1 MPDSTDDQY
10 ARLPSG
16 ISICFRDEGDKKDP
30 AILLVAGLGEDLTF
44 WTDEFVDS
52 LVDRGFRVI
61 RLDNRDA
68 GRSTFVATSPPA
80 LWRQVLARPRR
91 DAYSLSDM
99 AADAIGVLDHLGVDR
114 VHLVGRSMGG
124 MIGQTIA
131 ATRPRRVASL
141 TSIYSTT
148 GARRVGQPAL
158 STMLILAAPPSKTR
172 TAAVRAHL
180 RLTAHIAGTG
190 YPIDDVEEAAI
201 AARGWDRAAGGPA
214 AASARQIEAIQRSG
228 DRTEQLRTIV
238 APTLVINGDRDR
250 MVAVSGG
257 DATVRAI
264 RSSQHVVIEGM
275 GHHIPRALIEPIT
288 QYIAQ
293 HADRVDQG
301 GNHVELS

>member
-1 MPDSTDDQY
+1 M
-10 ARLPSG
+10 
-16 ISICFRDEGDKKDP
+16 
-30 AILLVAGLGEDLTF
+30 
-44 WTDEFVDS
+44 
-52 LVDRGFRVI
+52 
-61 RLDNRDA
+61 
-68 GRSTFVATSPPA
+68 
-80 LWRQVLARPRR
+80 
-91 DAYSLSDM
+91 
-99 AADAIGVLDHLGVDR
+99 
-114 VHLVGRSMGG
+114 
-124 MIGQTIA
+124 
-131 ATRPRRVASL
+131 
-141 TSIYSTT
+141 
-148 GARRVGQPAL
+148 
-158 STMLILAAPPSKTR
+158 
-172 TAAVRAHL
+172 RAHL